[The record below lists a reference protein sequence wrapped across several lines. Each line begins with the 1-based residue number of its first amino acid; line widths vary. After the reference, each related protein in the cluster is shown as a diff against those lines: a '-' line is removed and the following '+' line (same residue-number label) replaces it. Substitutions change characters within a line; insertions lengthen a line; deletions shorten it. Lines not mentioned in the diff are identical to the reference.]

1 MTSPMLPTS
10 VRKQLEDH
18 WKLDPTKMFA
28 HRVVNRAV
36 GQFLELNLKLKRI
49 CQKVL
54 AWTFKDFI
62 CIRSSQG
69 IHSFKVKVLSFVC
82 CPSSSASELKS
93 FQVVH
98 MLWQSGKSFT
108 LILSLRCLGH
118 FFKLEGTNSRLN
130 WIGRDTLINPDRI
143 KLFIVHSWHWN
154 RQAVG
159 LGSHRTC
166 LAIRNFPSLE
176 AVVAVVNQKVLE
188 LQKRRLQIQIVL
200 VLSFTQTNQ
209 HQFDQKNSELAI
221 VARQPQMMKCSK
233 SLTLRKKRPAGSSCR
248 TDYLAEFT
256 AVQIHQCHLKLLQ
269 RSSSSSKQP
278 GHLLRHRIRKSVELG
293 SVSQKGFQFVGH
305 PQKQMVVNHLRRD

>member
-1 MTSPMLPTS
+1 
-10 VRKQLEDH
+10 
-18 WKLDPTKMFA
+18 MFA
-28 HRVVNRAV
+28 HRAV

-54 AWTFKDFI
+54 ACTFKDFI

-69 IHSFKVKVLSFVC
+69 IHSFKVKVLSSVC

-118 FFKLEGTNSRLN
+118 FFKLKGTNSRLN

-166 LAIRNFPSLE
+166 LAIRNFPLLE

-188 LQKRRLQIQIVL
+188 LQKRRQ
-200 VLSFTQTNQ
+200 
-209 HQFDQKNSELAI
+209 
-221 VARQPQMMKCSK
+221 
-233 SLTLRKKRPAGSSCR
+233 AGSSIR

-293 SVSQKGFQFVGH
+293 SVSQKGFQFVGRSSSFT
-305 PQKQMVVNHLRRD
+305 LID